1 MCLYTSVQLF
11 RYSPCSQDTSWKVGQ
26 IACPPCKRSFRGG
39 TRRAFVRADIQL
51 DWELRARS
59 LKASLH
65 LLGPLLRISRFSLS
79 LAAVELTR
87 WASKVA
93 HGDVFLRG
101 SVSQTKTLGREG
113 GVRREALEVRGVG
126 LQTPPR
132 WVLYWPSSGVCLGMK
147 VSEKKIARNPILFL
161 PSLRAQDMF
170 GWS

>member
-1 MCLYTSVQLF
+1 MCFNTSVQLF

-93 HGDVFLRG
+93 HGDVFLRS
-101 SVSQTKTLGREG
+101 SVSQTNTLGREG

-132 WVLYWPSSGVCLGMK
+132 WVLYWPNSGVCLGMK
-147 VSEKKIARNPILFL
+147 VGEKKRNILLFL
-161 PSLRAQDMF
+161 PSLRAQNMF